1 MKLKCSKTMLALL
14 ILISAS
20 LVPFGYSTSDD
31 KAPDPQRPRLKV
43 TLCHKGQT
51 IEVDEKSAEKHVA
64 HGDTLG
70 PCQISPSQNK

>member
-1 MKLKCSKTMLALL
+1 MKLKCSKTILALL
-14 ILISAS
+14 IPISTS
-20 LVPFGYSTSDD
+20 VVPSGYSTSDD
-31 KAPDPQRPRLKV
+31 KAPDPLKPRPKV

-51 IEVDEKSAEKHVA
+51 IEVDEKAAEKHVA